1 MSAIQR
7 HAPDLIL
14 PTLAQKFKDKV
25 KIISIITINRLRS
38 IYHILLSFGETSD
51 HAGVMV
57 IAPEGH

>member
-25 KIISIITINRLRS
+25 KIINTIIINGLCP
-38 IYHILLSFGETSD
+38 IYHILPSFGETPG